1 MFDTCA
7 DHVLQRRA
15 ARGAAPA
22 AWIVTPKFS
31 DPDQRPLVV
40 AHGITR
46 QPEAIARRLA
56 QRAAG
61 LGRVLIAP
69 DFDAVRFPR
78 YQRAVSGRR
87 ADVALRALLDALAVE
102 GLMPPGPIDLAGYSG
117 GAQFAHRFAW
127 LHPAQTARLTV
138 AAAGWWT
145 FPDAAPFPYGC
156 GPSLEGPP
164 HVGRCLAAGLP
175 AFLDRDI
182 VVAVGARDDA
192 PDAATRRGPELDAQQ
207 GTDRLARARRWV
219 AAMAEAA
226 EALGAPRRPRLVVL
240 PGCGHDVF
248 DCLDAGLDKLILPA
262 PSAHR

>member
-1 MFDTCA
+1 MS
-7 DHVLQRRA
+7 HGRA
-15 ARGAAPA
+15 AMLRLMP
-22 AWIVTPKFS
+22 IHP
-31 DPDQRPLVV
+31 RVV
-40 AHGITR
+40 V
-46 QPEAIARRLA
+46 
-56 QRAAG
+56 AAG
-61 LGRVLIAP
+61 LGIATLTGVVPLLFDKTAKAERRVIDDPAS
-69 DFDAVRFPR
+69 VRAR
-78 YQRAVSGRR
+78 LAE
-87 ADVALRALLDALAVE
+87 AIDALAVE